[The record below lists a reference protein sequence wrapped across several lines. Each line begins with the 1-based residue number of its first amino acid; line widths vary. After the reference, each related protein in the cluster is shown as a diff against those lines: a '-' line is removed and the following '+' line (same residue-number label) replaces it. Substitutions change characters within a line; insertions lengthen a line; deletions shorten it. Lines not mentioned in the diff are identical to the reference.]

1 MREGASQKGLS
12 ASPAGQTVSSA
23 SSSSE
28 TRTAQASP
36 GLEFSRYFSTAGL
49 DPFDQVE
56 WDLRDA
62 IIGNEKGTVVFEQR
76 GVEIPKAWSQQA
88 TNIVVSKYFRGHVG
102 SPERERS
109 VKQLIGRV
117 VNTIT
122 EWARQQ
128 KYFASDSA
136 LQAFSDDLKY
146 LLVHQQAAFNSPV
159 WFNSGFE
166 KAPQCSACFINS
178 VDDTMDSILTLA
190 KTEGMLFKFGSG
202 TGSNLSAIRSSKELL
217 AGGGTAS
224 GPVSFMKGF
233 DAFAGVIKSGGK
245 TRRAAKM
252 VILNAEHPDV
262 LEFIN
267 CKVEEEKKAWALID
281 AGYDGSFTGTAYGS
295 VFFQNSNNS
304 VRVTDEF
311 MRAVLDDGLWQT
323 KAVTNGEVVDTY
335 RARDLMRAIAEG
347 TWVCGD
353 PGMQF
358 DTTVNEWH
366 TSPNTARIN
375 ASNPC
380 SEYMFLDD
388 SACNLSSLNLM
399 TFLKEDGEF
408 DVDAYRA
415 ACRVMITAQEILVDN
430 SSYPTRAIEKNSH
443 AFRPLGLGYANLGAL
458 LMSRGLPYDSD
469 AGRDYAGALT
479 AIMTG
484 EAYAQSARIARD
496 HGGPF
501 AGYDINREPFLR
513 VMRKH
518 RDAIKDINQK
528 HVPDDVYAGARQ
540 AWDDAVELGEDFGF
554 RNAQATVLAPTGTI
568 GFMMDCDTTGV
579 EPDIALV
586 KYKKLVGGGMMKIVN
601 TTVPMALSKLGYT
614 AAQIDDIVKFIDEQE
629 TIEGAPHLLERDLPV
644 FDCAFKAQKGE
655 RSIHYLGHIKMM
667 GATQPFIS
675 GAISKTVNVPKDAS
689 IEDIEQA
696 YLESWRLGAKA
707 VSIYRDGSKRTQPL
721 NTSKAAI
728 EAKGVISHEA
738 TADAV
743 KAAVAA
749 ALAQRAPAR
758 RKLPDERQAITHKFD
773 ISGHEGYITVGLFE
787 DGMPGEIFLVMAKEG
802 STISGFADA
811 FAQAISYALQYG
823 VPLQALVDK
832 FSHVRFEPSG
842 MTKNADVRFAKS
854 IVDYI
859 FRWMASKFLSPE
871 AQYRAGV
878 NNRDEAF
885 DAAQA
890 KAVEAVEAPAVP
902 APKVAPPTTAKV
914 SPTGSIIP
922 ANTAPST
929 AQFAAIQNQEDAPPC
944 TTCGSIMV
952 RSGACY
958 KCSNCG
964 TTSGCA

>member
-1 MREGASQKGLS
+1 MQDGARKLT
-12 ASPAGQTVSSA
+12 AAPAGQQSVGSSA
-23 SSSSE
+23 HDSAE
-28 TRTAQASP
+28 AARRARAAGAP
-36 GLEFSRYFSTAGL
+36 GLEFPRYFTTAGQ

-56 WDLRDA
+56 WELRDA
-62 IIGNEKGTVVFEQR
+62 VIGSEKGAIVFEQR
-76 GVEIPKAWSQQA
+76 GVEMPKAWSQQA

-102 SPERERS
+102 APERERS

-117 VNTIT
+117 VDTIT
-122 EWARQQ
+122 AWAKKQ
-128 KYFASDSA
+128 KYFASDEA
-136 LQAFSDDLKY
+136 LRAFSDDLKH
-146 LLVHQQAAFNSPV
+146 LLVEQKAAFNSPV
-159 WFNSGFE
+159 WFNCGFE

-178 VDDTMDSILTLA
+178 VDDTMESILTLA
-190 KTEGMLFKFGSG
+190 KTEGMLFKYGSG
-202 TGSNLSAIRSSKELL
+202 TGSNLSSIRSAKELL

-252 VILNAEHPDV
+252 VILNAEHPDIV
-262 LEFIN
+262 EFIN

-281 AGYDGSFTGTAYGS
+281 AGYDGSFTGPAYSS

-304 VRVTDEF
+304 VRVSDEF
-311 MRAVLDDGLWQT
+311 MRAVLDDGVWQT
-323 KAVTNGEVVDTY
+323 RAVTSGDAMDTY
-335 RARDLMRAIAEG
+335 RARDLMRMIAGG

-366 TSPNTARIN
+366 TCPNTARIN

-388 SACNLSSLNLM
+388 SACNLSSINLM
-399 TFLKEDGEF
+399 KFVGADGEF
-408 DVDAYRA
+408 DVEGFRA
-415 ACRVMITAQEILVDN
+415 ACRTLITAQEIIVDN
-430 SSYPTRAIEKNSH
+430 SSYPTKAIEKNSH

-469 AGRDYAGALT
+469 GGRAYAGAIT
-479 AIMTG
+479 AVMTG
-484 EAYAQSARIARD
+484 EAYAQSARVARD

-501 AGYDINREPFLR
+501 AGYDANREPFLR

-518 RDAIKDINQK
+518 RDAVKDINQK
-528 HVPDDVYAGARQ
+528 HVPSDLFNAAKQ
-540 AWDDAVELGEDFGF
+540 AWDDAVELGEDFGY

-601 TTVPMALSKLGYT
+601 QTVPMALRRLGYT
-614 AAQIDDIVKFIDEQE
+614 AAQIDDIVKYIDEQE
-629 TIEGAPHLLERDLPV
+629 TIEGAPHLLDRDLAV
-644 FDCAFKAQKGE
+644 FDCAFKAARGE
-655 RSIHYLGHIKMM
+655 RSIHYMGHIKMM
-667 GATQPFIS
+667 GAAQPFIS
-675 GAISKTVNVPKDAS
+675 GAISKTVNVPKDATV
-689 IEDIEQA
+689 EDIEQA
-696 YLESWRLGAKA
+696 YLETWRLGAKA

-721 NTSKAAI
+721 NTSKD
-728 EAKGVISHEA
+728 AKA
-738 TADAV
+738 TAAATPKDV
-743 KAAVAA
+743 VDAAVAS
-749 ALAQRAPAR
+749 ALAARTPPR

-811 FAQAISYALQYG
+811 FAQAISYAFQYG

-842 MTKNADVRFAKS
+842 MTKNPDVRFAKS

-878 NNRDEAF
+878 NNRDEAA
-885 DAAQA
+885 DG
-890 KAVEAVEAPAVP
+890 KAEPVTAPTP
-902 APKVAPPTTAKV
+902 APVVTAAV
-914 SPTGSIIP
+914 SASGAIV
-922 ANTAPST
+922 PSPSS
-929 AQFAAIQNQEDAPPC
+929 FAAMQNQEDAPPC

-952 RSGACY
+952 RSGSCY

>member
-1 MREGASQKGLS
+1 
-12 ASPAGQTVSSA
+12 
-23 SSSSE
+23 
-28 TRTAQASP
+28 
-36 GLEFSRYFSTAGL
+36 
-49 DPFDQVE
+49 
-56 WDLRDA
+56 
-62 IIGNEKGTVVFEQR
+62 
-76 GVEIPKAWSQQA
+76 
-88 TNIVVSKYFRGHVG
+88 
-102 SPERERS
+102 
-109 VKQLIGRV
+109 
-117 VNTIT
+117 
-122 EWARQQ
+122 
-128 KYFASDSA
+128 
-136 LQAFSDDLKY
+136 
-146 LLVHQQAAFNSPV
+146 
-159 WFNSGFE
+159 
-166 KAPQCSACFINS
+166 
-178 VDDTMDSILTLA
+178 
-190 KTEGMLFKFGSG
+190 
-202 TGSNLSAIRSSKELL
+202 
-217 AGGGTAS
+217 
-224 GPVSFMKGF
+224 
-233 DAFAGVIKSGGK
+233 
-245 TRRAAKM
+245 
-252 VILNAEHPDV
+252 
-262 LEFIN
+262 
-267 CKVEEEKKAWALID
+267 
-281 AGYDGSFTGTAYGS
+281 
-295 VFFQNSNNS
+295 
-304 VRVTDEF
+304 
-311 MRAVLDDGLWQT
+311 
-323 KAVTNGEVVDTY
+323 
-335 RARDLMRAIAEG
+335 
-347 TWVCGD
+347 
-353 PGMQF
+353 
-358 DTTVNEWH
+358 
-366 TSPNTARIN
+366 
-375 ASNPC
+375 
-380 SEYMFLDD
+380 MFLDD
-388 SACNLSSLNLM
+388 SACNLASLNLM
-399 TFLKEDGEF
+399 TFVKEDGEF
-408 DVDAYRA
+408 DTDAFRA
-415 ACRVMITAQEILVDN
+415 ACRVLITAQEILVDN
-430 SSYPTRAIEKNSH
+430 SSYPTKAIEKNSH
-443 AFRPLGLGYANLGAL
+443 AYRPLGLGYANLGAL

-469 AGRDYAGALT
+469 AGRDYAGAIT
-479 AIMTG
+479 AAMTG

-501 AGYDINREPFLR
+501 AGYDVNREPFLR

-518 RDAIKDINQK
+518 RDAIKGITQK
-528 HVPDDVYAGARQ
+528 HVPADLYDGAKQ

-601 TTVPMALSKLGYT
+601 QTVPMALRKLGYT
-614 AAQIDDIVKFIDEQE
+614 ASQIDDIVKFIDEQE
-629 TIEGAPHLLERDLPV
+629 TIEGAPHLLERDLAV
-644 FDCAFKAQKGE
+644 FDCAFKAAKGE
-655 RSIHYLGHIKMM
+655 RSIHYMGHIKMM

-707 VSIYRDGSKRTQPL
+707 ISIYRDGSKRTQPL

-728 EAKGVISHEA
+728 EAKGVIANES

-749 ALAQRAPAR
+749 ALAARAPIR

-878 NNRDEAF
+878 NNRDEAIEE
-885 DAAQA
+885 
-890 KAVEAVEAPAVP
+890 KSLEPTAVP
-902 APKVAPPTTAKV
+902 APKAAAPTTAKV
-914 SPTGSIIP
+914 SPTGAIVP
-922 ANTAPST
+922 ATS
-929 AQFAAIQNQEDAPPC
+929 QFAAIQNQEDAPPC

>member
-1 MREGASQKGLS
+1 ME
-12 ASPAGQTVSSA
+12 
-23 SSSSE
+23 
-28 TRTAQASP
+28 
-36 GLEFSRYFSTAGL
+36 
-49 DPFDQVE
+49 
-56 WDLRDA
+56 
-62 IIGNEKGTVVFEQR
+62 
-76 GVEIPKAWSQQA
+76 
-88 TNIVVSKYFRGHVG
+88 
-102 SPERERS
+102 
-109 VKQLIGRV
+109 
-117 VNTIT
+117 
-122 EWARQQ
+122 
-128 KYFASDSA
+128 
-136 LQAFSDDLKY
+136 
-146 LLVHQQAAFNSPV
+146 
-159 WFNSGFE
+159 
-166 KAPQCSACFINS
+166 
-178 VDDTMDSILTLA
+178 SILGLA

-399 TFLKEDGEF
+399 TFVKDDGEF

-430 SSYPTRAIEKNSH
+430 SSYPTPAIAKNSH
-443 AFRPLGLGYANLGAL
+443 AYRPLGLGYANLGAL

-469 AGRDYAGALT
+469 AGRDFAGAIT
-479 AIMTG
+479 AVMTG

-518 RDAIKDINQK
+518 RDAIKDINAK
-528 HVPDDVYAGARQ
+528 HVPDDLYAGAKQ
-540 AWDDAVELGEDFGF
+540 AWDDAVELGEDFGY

-601 TTVPMALSKLGYT
+601 QTVPMALSKLGYT

-629 TIEGAPHLLERDLPV
+629 TIEGAPHLMERDLAV
-644 FDCAFKAQKGE
+644 FDCAFKASKGD
-655 RSIHYLGHIKMM
+655 RSIHYMGHIKMM

-689 IEDIEQA
+689 VEDIEQA

-721 NTSKAAI
+721 NTTKAAI
-728 EAKGVISHEA
+728 DAKGVIVTES

-749 ALAQRAPAR
+749 ALASRAPRAASCPTSAR
-758 RKLPDERQAITHKFD
+758 RSRT
-773 ISGHEGYITVGLFE
+773 S
-787 DGMPGEIFLVMAKEG
+787 
-802 STISGFADA
+802 STSRATRA
-811 FAQAISYALQYG
+811 TS
-823 VPLQALVDK
+823 
-832 FSHVRFEPSG
+832 PSACSK
-842 MTKNADVRFAKS
+842 TACREKS
-854 IVDYI
+854 S
-859 FRWMASKFLSPE
+859 W
-871 AQYRAGV
+871 
-878 NNRDEAF
+878 
-885 DAAQA
+885 
-890 KAVEAVEAPAVP
+890 
-902 APKVAPPTTAKV
+902 
-914 SPTGSIIP
+914 
-922 ANTAPST
+922 
-929 AQFAAIQNQEDAPPC
+929 
-944 TTCGSIMV
+944 
-952 RSGACY
+952 
-958 KCSNCG
+958 
-964 TTSGCA
+964 

>member
-1 MREGASQKGLS
+1 MHQK
-12 ASPAGQTVSSA
+12 
-23 SSSSE
+23 
-28 TRTAQASP
+28 
-36 GLEFSRYFSTAGL
+36 
-49 DPFDQVE
+49 
-56 WDLRDA
+56 
-62 IIGNEKGTVVFEQR
+62 
-76 GVEIPKAWSQQA
+76 
-88 TNIVVSKYFRGHVG
+88 
-102 SPERERS
+102 
-109 VKQLIGRV
+109 
-117 VNTIT
+117 
-122 EWARQQ
+122 
-128 KYFASDSA
+128 
-136 LQAFSDDLKY
+136 
-146 LLVHQQAAFNSPV
+146 AAFNSPV
-159 WFNSGFE
+159 WFNCGFE

-178 VDDTMDSILTLA
+178 VDDTMESILGLA

-399 TFLKEDGEF
+399 TFVKDDGEF

-430 SSYPTRAIEKNSH
+430 SSYPTPAIAKNSH

-469 AGRDYAGALT
+469 AGRDFAGAIT
-479 AIMTG
+479 AVMTG

-518 RDAIKDINQK
+518 RDAIKDINGK
-528 HVPDDVYAGARQ
+528 HVPDDLYAGAKQ
-540 AWDDAVELGEDFGF
+540 AWDDAVELGEDFGY

-601 TTVPMALSKLGYT
+601 QTVPMALRKLGYT
-614 AAQIDDIVKFIDEQE
+614 AAQIDDIIKFIDEQE
-629 TIEGAPHLLERDLPV
+629 TIEGAPHLMERDLAV
-644 FDCAFKAQKGE
+644 FDCAFKASKGE
-655 RSIHYLGHIKMM
+655 RSIHYMGHIKMM

-689 IEDIEQA
+689 VEDIEQA

-721 NTSKAAI
+721 NTTKAAI
-728 EAKGVISHEA
+728 DAKGVITNES

-749 ALAQRAPAR
+749 ALASRAPAR

-871 AQYRAGV
+871 AQFRAGV
-878 NNRDEAF
+878 NNRDEAI
-885 DAAQA
+885 
-890 KAVEAVEAPAVP
+890 EAPSRPRCRRRRSAPATDREGEPDRRDRAVRRRSSPRSRTRKTRRRARP
-902 APKVAPPTTAKV
+902 AARSWCAAAPATSAATA
-914 SPTGSIIP
+914 
-922 ANTAPST
+922 ARR
-929 AQFAAIQNQEDAPPC
+929 AAARR
-944 TTCGSIMV
+944 T
-952 RSGACY
+952 
-958 KCSNCG
+958 
-964 TTSGCA
+964 